1 MPGDRANSGHK
12 GIIFTLSTPHS
23 ARTGNTV
30 AEQAGKNGLW
40 RTFHDKFV
48 VEERVMDPAARQGLY
63 RTAAVL
69 IGVGT
74 LLFIVTLVGVLQS
87 HTGPWG
93 PDEPTREWLLSFRS
107 DALTAVMIFLA
118 VVFGPVALPII
129 VLVVTVVWGFAAKH
143 AWRPIVLAAA
153 MLSGVVLSQ
162 IILAIV
168 QRQRPPVDLMLF
180 GADHTFSF
188 PSGHVLGACDFLLV
202 TTFLVFSRRKNPRAT
217 TVGFIGAGIGVVLA
231 ALCRLY
237 LGYHWF
243 SDALAS
249 FALSLV
255 ILGAVIALDTWRT
268 ARIPG
273 EKITG
278 ELSKADAPGD

>member
-1 MPGDRANSGHK
+1 
-12 GIIFTLSTPHS
+12 
-23 ARTGNTV
+23 V
-30 AEQAGKNGLW
+30 AEQAGKNNLW

-48 VEERVMDPAARQGLY
+48 VEERFMEPAARKGLY
-63 RTAAVL
+63 RTAVL
-69 IGVGT
+69 LISVGA
-74 LLFIVTLVGVLQS
+74 LLFIVTLVGVLLS
-87 HTGPWG
+87 NTGPWG
-93 PDEPTREWLLSFRS
+93 PDEFIRDWLLSLRS
-107 DALTAVMIFLA
+107 DTLTAVMIFLA
-118 VVFGPVALPII
+118 VIFGPVVLPII
-129 VLVVTVVWGFAAKH
+129 VLVVTVIWGFAAKH

-153 MLSGVVLSQ
+153 MLTGVVTSQ

-168 QRQRPPVDLMLF
+168 RRSRPPVELMLF

-202 TTFLVFSRRKNPRAT
+202 TTFLVFSRRENPTSA
-217 TVGFIGAGIGVVLA
+217 VFGFVGAGIGILLA
-231 ALCRLY
+231 AVSRLY
-237 LGYHWF
+237 LGYHWL

-249 FALSLV
+249 ITLSLL

-273 EKITG
+273 ERITG